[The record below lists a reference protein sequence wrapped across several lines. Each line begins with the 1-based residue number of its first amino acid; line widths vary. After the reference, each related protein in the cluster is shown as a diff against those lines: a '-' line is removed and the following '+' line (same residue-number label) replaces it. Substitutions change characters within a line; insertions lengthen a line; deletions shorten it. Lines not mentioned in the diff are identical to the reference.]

1 MEFVGGVGFTNID
14 LIYSDMSRLPS
25 IGEEVFAGNFGM
37 HLGGGVPATL
47 ITTSRLGVPSKI
59 LTFVGNDFFSGFAKN
74 AFKECGVE
82 IINLYRGS
90 DMPVVLTSTMV
101 CSHDRTFTSYR
112 NQNIATDSAGEE
124 IYRNLTG
131 AKVVDM
137 HPGFLDIYKRLK
149 AEGTILLF
157 DTGWEDDLSIEKYRE
172 YLELADYY
180 LPNQKEALKITGART
195 VEEAAE
201 TLSSYFHDV
210 IIKLDKDG
218 CILKNEKG
226 LQLIRSMQGVKSVDA
241 TGAGDAFMGGFI
253 YGIYHDY
260 PLETCIR
267 FGNVTGG
274 TCVQGIGCLTKYV
287 TEAELLELVGTIS
300 CSNAN
305 S

>member
-1 MEFVGGVGFTNID
+1 M
-14 LIYSDMSRLPS
+14 
-25 IGEEVFAGNFGM
+25 
-37 HLGGGVPATL
+37 
-47 ITTSRLGVPSKI
+47 
-59 LTFVGNDFFSGFAKN
+59 
-74 AFKECGVE
+74 
-82 IINLYRGS
+82 
-90 DMPVVLTSTMV
+90 
-101 CSHDRTFTSYR
+101 
-112 NQNIATDSAGEE
+112 
-124 IYRNLTG
+124 
-131 AKVVDM
+131 
-137 HPGFLDIYKRLK
+137 
-149 AEGTILLF
+149 LF

-260 PLETCIR
+260 PVETCIR

-287 TEAELLELVGTIS
+287 TEAELLELAGTI
-300 CSNAN
+300 
-305 S
+305 

>member
-14 LIYSDMSRLPS
+14 LIYSDMGRLPS

-37 HLGGGVPATL
+37 YLGGGVPATL
-47 ITTSRLGVPSKI
+47 ITTNRLGVPSKI
-59 LTFVGNDFFSGFAKN
+59 LTFVGDDFFSAFAKD
-74 AFKECGVE
+74 AYRACGVE
-82 IINLYRGS
+82 IVNLYQGD
-90 DMPVVLTSTMV
+90 DMPVILTSTMV
-101 CSHDRTFTSYR
+101 CSQDRTFTSYR
-112 NQNIATDSAGEE
+112 NRNIATDDAGEE

-137 HPGFLDIYKRLK
+137 HPGFLNVYRQLK

-180 LPNQKEALKITGART
+180 LPNQKEALKITGAQT

-201 TLSSYFHDV
+201 KLSAYFRDV

-218 CILKNEKG
+218 CVLKNEKG
-226 LQLIRSMQGVKSVDA
+226 MQRVHSMRGVKSVDA

-253 YGIYHDY
+253 YGLYHDY
-260 PLETCIR
+260 PVEACIR

-287 TEAELLELVGTIS
+287 TEAELQALSSTI
-300 CSNAN
+300 
-305 S
+305 